1 MRCDTTTRLPV
12 MFSHLI
18 KILRKWHSQ
27 QQDGYYLLNKT
38 GQDFFWKTED
48 ETLRNAYSTVIT
60 VTALPTIELDVWKRV
75 KSGSP
80 VANLDIWREISQTFL
95 LQISTYEKSKVRL
108 SFCKFGCMEESKAR
122 LFFCKFKCME
132 ESKAMFSGCKCE
144 QIHNQRTTQ
153 FSAWHTSLCLI
164 RCTLQNYNNE
174 KANTWIILAEMSKH
188 VYTSSQI

>member
-48 ETLRNAYSTVIT
+48 ETLRNAYFTVIT

-80 VANLDIWREISQTFL
+80 VANLDIWREI
-95 LQISTYEKSKVRL
+95 KVRL
-108 SFCKFGCMEESKAR
+108 YCCKFQRMKKVKSDFPFANLDVWKRVKPGSSFANLNVWKRVKPCFLVANVNKYTINA
-122 LFFCKFKCME
+122 LHNFLPGILHC
-132 ESKAMFSGCKCE
+132 ALSGA
-144 QIHNQRTTQ
+144 HYRTTTMKKKI
-153 FSAWHTSLCLI
+153 H
-164 RCTLQNYNNE
+164 E
-174 KANTWIILAEMSKH
+174 
-188 VYTSSQI
+188 